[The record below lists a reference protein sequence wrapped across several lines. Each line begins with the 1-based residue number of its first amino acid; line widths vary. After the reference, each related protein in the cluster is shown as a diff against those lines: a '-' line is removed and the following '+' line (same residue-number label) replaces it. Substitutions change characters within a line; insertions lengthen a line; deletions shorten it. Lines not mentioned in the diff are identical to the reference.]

1 MIKLLFLTLILALP
15 LFAGKVLYLSYDKVP
30 QRVIKGEI
38 FPVTLKALSTIRDF
52 DDIEYEFSNY
62 DGLKILDATPLRE
75 QKGKFFYDT
84 FHMLV
89 TGSRAKLPDVNASLI
104 ASQEYNATVVHGDK
118 LNVITLNP
126 KKNFS
131 NIIANSLELQEYK
144 TTSYDNHHNIV
155 VFVAT
160 ATNSDLE
167 AMHFNNV
174 YKQGLESLSGSYDD
188 AKITYYVVIDKRLEY
203 FTFSYFNLLSN
214 SYERVSVPI
223 IVDDDSVTTQSDL
236 KPRDQSHDTIKMYIA
251 LAVSLIG
258 FVLILIRQKYIY
270 LVFILIPLG
279 YTLYLSIPQKEVCIK
294 KGANIYLLPVSNG
307 TVFETTA
314 TEYHLPKEGSVT
326 NFTKVKL
333 QNDKIGWVKN
343 EDTCTY

>member
-1 MIKLLFLTLILALP
+1 VIKLLFFTLILALP
-15 LFAGKVLYLSYDKVP
+15 LFADKVLYLSYDKVP

-38 FPVTLKALSTIRDF
+38 FPVTFKALSTVHDF
-52 DDIEYEFSNY
+52 DDIEYDFFNHN
-62 DGLKILDATPLRE
+62 GLKILDETPSRE

-89 TGSRAKLPDVNASLI
+89 TDSKAKLPDVNASLI
-104 ASQEYNATVVHGDK
+104 AAQEYNSTIIKGSK

-131 NIIANSLELQEYK
+131 NVIANSFELQEYK
-144 TTSYDNHHNIV
+144 TTSYDNQHNIV
-155 VFVAT
+155 IFVAT
-160 ATNSDLE
+160 AQNANIE
-167 AMHFNNV
+167 AMHFHNV
-174 YKQGLESLSGSYDD
+174 YKQGLESTSGNYDD
-188 AKITYYVVIDKRLEY
+188 VKVTYYVVIDKQLEY

-214 SYERVSVPI
+214 HYELIHIPI

-251 LAVSLIG
+251 LAISLIG

-270 LVFILIPLG
+270 LLFILIPLG
-279 YTLYLSIPQKEVCIK
+279 YTLYLGIPQKEVCIK
-294 KGANIYLLPVSNG
+294 KGSNIYLLPVSNG
-307 TVFETTA
+307 TVFETTT

-343 EDTCTY
+343 EDTCAY